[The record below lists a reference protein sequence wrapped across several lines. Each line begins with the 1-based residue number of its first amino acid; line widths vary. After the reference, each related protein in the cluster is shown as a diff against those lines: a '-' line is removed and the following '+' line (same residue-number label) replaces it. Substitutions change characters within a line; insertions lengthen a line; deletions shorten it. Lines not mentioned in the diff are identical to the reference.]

1 MDSSVDGHSQAV
13 TAPLRAARILFL
25 ANALIWVGLGAA
37 MLARST
43 AVLGPQVRW
52 VLAAAMLANAAMMG
66 WLGVRIVNG
75 SRRLYVLA
83 LCFLAVNI
91 LLTVTDQFGLWDG
104 ITLVIDAVLVA
115 LLLHMRS
122 RFSSG
127 A

>member
-37 MLARST
+37 MLVRST